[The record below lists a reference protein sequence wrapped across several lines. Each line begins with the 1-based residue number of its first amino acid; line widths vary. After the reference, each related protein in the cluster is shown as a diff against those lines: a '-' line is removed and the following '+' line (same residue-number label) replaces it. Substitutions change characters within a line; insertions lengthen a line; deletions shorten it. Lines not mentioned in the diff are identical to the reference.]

1 MIMNIIPENIKKF
14 FKSIYITLCGI
25 SLVIFGLGG
34 IVSVLSY
41 SSSDISINTASNI
54 NNNVFQYFGS
64 YTADFVL
71 QFFGLAGLFI
81 LFSITAWGYKL
92 TRFKILYNF
101 RVRLFMLSLFILM
114 FSTGLSSFNLMLT
127 HSTTAQGII
136 GTLIGS
142 LTILHFPNQQIYIG
156 IVLIFLSIPL
166 FLYAVAIE
174 RTEWKQGFQQSQKG
188 IYSFIK
194 FNKKVY
200 DFTNN
205 KIRSNKQQNLLDLPD
220 ESLDNDNFIR
230 QETEQEL
237 FSQVKPNRN
246 RLKAKANTRKLNQ
259 STDEYELP
267 STDLLIPAHKKT
279 KSINVEE
286 QRIASEQL
294 ERILLEFGIK
304 GEIVGVRNGPIVTT
318 FELEPA
324 PGVRSNR
331 VVSLTDDIARTM
343 GAKSVRIATMPGKT
357 VIGIEMPNANRETV
371 NYRQILESKKFK
383 TSNMKLPIVIGK
395 SIEGEPTIAD
405 LAGMPHLLIA
415 GTTGSGKSV
424 GLNAMILSL
433 LFKYTPDEL
442 KMIMIDP
449 KMLEFA
455 MYEDIPHLIS
465 PVVIDPK
472 KAIVA
477 LKWAVQEMN
486 QRYSLMAKMN
496 VRNIEGYNHK
506 VETILKT
513 GEVITDTI
521 QNGFNENG
529 QPIFEE
535 RQREVKKY
543 PYLVIIVDEMADLML
558 VAGKEIEGSIQ
569 SLAQK
574 ARAAGIHLIMATQRP
589 SVDVI
594 TGIIKANFPT
604 RISYMVT
611 SKIDSR
617 TILNEGGAEQLLGQ
631 GDLLYLGSGTRPTR
645 HHAPFVQDSEVQSI
659 CDWLRAQ
666 AKPEYINSVTED
678 AQLTQELEMATNRNK
693 YKSAQ
698 NDEMF
703 DEAVALIA
711 KEQKASTSRLQRS
724 LGIGYNR
731 AAKIIDQMEQQGM
744 ISPATKTGKREVL
757 IPNTNY

>member
-1 MIMNIIPENIKKF
+1 M
-14 FKSIYITLCGI
+14 
-25 SLVIFGLGG
+25 
-34 IVSVLSY
+34 
-41 SSSDISINTASNI
+41 
-54 NNNVFQYFGS
+54 
-64 YTADFVL
+64 
-71 QFFGLAGLFI
+71 
-81 LFSITAWGYKL
+81 
-92 TRFKILYNF
+92 
-101 RVRLFMLSLFILM
+101 
-114 FSTGLSSFNLMLT
+114 
-127 HSTTAQGII
+127 
-136 GTLIGS
+136 
-142 LTILHFPNQQIYIG
+142 
-156 IVLIFLSIPL
+156 
-166 FLYAVAIE
+166 
-174 RTEWKQGFQQSQKG
+174 
-188 IYSFIK
+188 
-194 FNKKVY
+194 
-200 DFTNN
+200 
-205 KIRSNKQQNLLDLPD
+205 
-220 ESLDNDNFIR
+220 
-230 QETEQEL
+230 
-237 FSQVKPNRN
+237 
-246 RLKAKANTRKLNQ
+246 
-259 STDEYELP
+259 
-267 STDLLIPAHKKT
+267 
-279 KSINVEE
+279 
-286 QRIASEQL
+286 
-294 ERILLEFGIK
+294 
-304 GEIVGVRNGPIVTT
+304 GVRNGPIVTT

-331 VVSLTDDIARTM
+331 IISLTDDIARTM
-343 GAKSVRIATMPGKT
+343 GAKSVRIATIPGKT
-357 VIGIEMPNANRETV
+357 VIGIEMPNSNREIV

-383 TSNMKLPIVIGK
+383 NSSMKLPIVIGK
-395 SIEGEPTIAD
+395 SIEGEPTVTD

-433 LFKYTPDEL
+433 LFKYNPDEL

-486 QRYSLMAKMN
+486 QRYALMAKMN
-496 VRNIEGYNHK
+496 VRNIEGYNQK

-521 QNGFNENG
+521 QNGFNEQG

-631 GDLLYLGSGTRPTR
+631 GDLLYLGSGMRPTR
-645 HHAPFVQDSEVQSI
+645 HHAPFVQDAEVQSI

-666 AKPEYINSVTED
+666 AKPEYINAVTED
-678 AQLTQELEMATNRNK
+678 AELTQELEMATNRNK

-703 DEAVALIA
+703 DEAVALVA
-711 KEQKASTSRLQRS
+711 KDQKASTSRLQRS

-731 AAKIIDQMEQQGM
+731 AAKIIDQMEEQGM

-757 IPNTNY
+757 MPKTNY